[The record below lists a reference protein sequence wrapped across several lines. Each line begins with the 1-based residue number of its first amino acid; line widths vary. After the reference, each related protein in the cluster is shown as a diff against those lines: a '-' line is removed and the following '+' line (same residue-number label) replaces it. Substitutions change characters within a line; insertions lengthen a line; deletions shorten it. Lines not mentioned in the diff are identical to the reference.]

1 MLTRFASVAMAR
13 GQSSFLQALLLG
25 LVALSAVP
33 KTSAFFESF
42 FGGAKSGGGGGGA
55 RASGGGGAP
64 AYATF
69 PGKIRDEIAE
79 EWEWLVGTEWFWNN
93 WRNVKFAPDGIFEAP
108 TDDCQAYAEAC
119 RWAASGNKIY
129 IMWGNSGLHVLKA
142 SAMEAGPSTKLKGKR
157 HSDKDPC
164 SATFVGKDEVA
175 EEVDLYVVHILLP
188 VLLLLRLASP
198 LVCDTLTK
206 RPNAPCL

>member
-1 MLTRFASVAMAR
+1 MAR
-13 GQSSFLQALLLG
+13 GHSSRLQALLVG

-33 KTSAFFESF
+33 RASAFFEHF
-42 FGGAKSGGGGGGA
+42 FGGGNSGGGGASRGG
-55 RASGGGGAP
+55 RGGGGGGGAP

-79 EWEWLVGTEWFWNN
+79 EWEWLIGTEWFWNN

-142 SAMEAGPSTKLKGKR
+142 TAMEAEPSTRLKGKR

-175 EEVDLYVVHILLP
+175 EEVDLC
-188 VLLLLRLASP
+188 
-198 LVCDTLTK
+198 VCHHFD
-206 RPNAPCL
+206 